1 MHPVGN
7 YQEAQPSDIQ
17 GVIKLAKYAS
27 WPDEKQN
34 GKTIIM
40 IAPQSDESFQ
50 LALDNS
56 ANSKI
61 LGSEV
66 EIRRLS
72 NIDEAISQS
81 DIIFMESGSDVDV
94 GKVIEMSAGRQILTV
109 TNDMEIFE
117 KGCMFYVKQD
127 QATGEITYFYNKEAV
142 LNSTLGIST
151 HILAPEHKYHKQ

>member
-40 IAPQSDESFQ
+40 IAQQSDESFQ
-50 LALDNS
+50 LALAKS

-61 LGSEV
+61 LGS
-66 EIRRLS
+66 
-72 NIDEAISQS
+72 
-81 DIIFMESGSDVDV
+81 
-94 GKVIEMSAGRQILTV
+94 
-109 TNDMEIFE
+109 
-117 KGCMFYVKQD
+117 
-127 QATGEITYFYNKEAV
+127 
-142 LNSTLGIST
+142 
-151 HILAPEHKYHKQ
+151 